1 MKLKILRCFAP
12 LSLSFLLFSCVNTK
26 KLNLAWVYKKQII
39 YEGVTDGTGR
49 NFILKDSITESGIA
63 KITRRDTMVSLIL
76 LEGSYTRDTLKKD
89 APGPVYQGLFFPYMD
104 WKEKYLSIFV
114 GSRKLRYIETSPVL
128 QALTIPLKVRF
139 GQGNVPYE
147 AEPSINFGVAF
158 GWKFTHYVYQ
168 NYYHEKSRLF
178 LNRSYN
184 HYSLTPGI
192 FVGPGVVELT
202 NKNSN
207 VADDRNVLSFS
218 YGAMLVFGIN
228 RLNIG
233 VALGFDNAVANN
245 DKDWIYQSKAWLGA
259 TITLDLI
266 Q

>member
-1 MKLKILRCFAP
+1 M
-12 LSLSFLLFSCVNTK
+12 
-26 KLNLAWVYKKQII
+26 
-39 YEGVTDGTGR
+39 
-49 NFILKDSITESGIA
+49 
-63 KITRRDTMVSLIL
+63 
-76 LEGSYTRDTLKKD
+76 
-89 APGPVYQGLFFPYMD
+89 
-104 WKEKYLSIFV
+104 
-114 GSRKLRYIETSPVL
+114 

-139 GQGNVPYE
+139 GQGSVPYE

-168 NYYHEKSRLF
+168 NYYHEKTRLF
-178 LNRSYN
+178 LNKSSNR
-184 HYSLTPGI
+184 YSLTPGV

-202 NKNSN
+202 AKNSQ
-207 VADDRNVLSFS
+207 VPDDRNVLSFS

-245 DKDWIYQSKAWLGA
+245 DKDWIYQSKPWLGA
-259 TITLDLI
+259 TISLDLI